1 MDTFKEVCADMLK
14 EAVDKAP
21 KILTTFGIVG
31 FGLTVYLVAKAKPK
45 ADLLIDEAKA
55 VKADELGVPQSE
67 RNDIKLGAWD
77 TVKTVTPVYWV
88 PALTFVLSTAAIV
101 GSDVIVD
108 KHVGA
113 LAAAYTLA
121 DASLKEIH
129 KKTIEAIGEK
139 KANEIRAAVTEEKV
153 RQANISDDLKRF
165 ANENT
170 NCTVFMAPMTGQI
183 FTARI
188 EDIKEAFIRANHA
201 INAGDDITL
210 NDLLYDFNSNAVDV
224 AGVGRGVHESN
235 VGGIFYW
242 EAYGELIEYHFSAA
256 LVPDTEIPCLE
267 IILDTDPKC
276 AYDLRKCTGV

>member
-1 MDTFKEVCADMLK
+1 MGTFKETCSDMF
-14 EAVDKAP
+14 EAAVDKAP
-21 KILTTFGIVG
+21 KILTGFGIFG
-31 FGLTVYLVAKAKPK
+31 FGLTVFLVAKAKPK

-55 VKADELGVPQSE
+55 LKAEELGVPQSE
-67 RNDIKLGAWD
+67 RNDIKLGVWE

-88 PALTFVLSTAAIV
+88 PALTFILSTGAVV

-129 KKTIEAIGEK
+129 KKTIEAVGEK
-139 KANEIRAAVTEEKV
+139 KANEIRAAVTEEKL
-153 RQANISDDLKRF
+153 RQANVSDDMKRF
-165 ANENT
+165 ATENT

-183 FTARI
+183 FSARI
-188 EDIKEAFIRANHA
+188 EDVKEAFIRANHS
-201 INAGDDITL
+201 INAGDDVTL
-210 NDLLYDFNSNAVDV
+210 NDLLYDFNSNAIDV

-242 EAYGELIEYHFSAA
+242 EAYGELIDYHFSAA

-276 AYDLRKCTGV
+276 SYDLRKCTGM